1 MPVEEK
7 TPVSSCETFRAE
19 WMGQLL
25 RLYPRAWRDRY
36 GTEVTQLLQR
46 HRVTLWTALDL
57 LLGAFDAHVHPDL
70 LPGRLTSMAHRIRTG
85 EIAVFCA
92 FVLFSLAWLPL
103 TLVRDPLPVWKAA
116 IGIHPDLLTMLD
128 LLDLAGLIATLAVVV
143 GGVPILA
150 SALLQAARLRQW
162 RLLMLF
168 AIPLLAVALLA
179 VFAVLALPASRARQS
194 GAPSAPLT
202 PLAVV
207 LQISLLLLLLVA
219 IAGSTAAV
227 AAAVARS
234 NVGAR
239 LLRFAL
245 LPAGVATVALAGGLL
260 ASLALTGLIFTEAPQ
275 VGFWPPLH
283 FGDALVM
290 LVAVIVAVLG
300 LRRGIR
306 ASRGGVGASAS

>member
-7 TPVSSCETFRAE
+7 TPVSSRETLRAE
-19 WMGQLL
+19 WVGQLL

-36 GTEVTQLLQR
+36 GAEVTQLLQC
-46 HRVTLWTALDL
+46 HRVTLWTALDI
-57 LLGAFDAHVHPDL
+57 LLGALDAHVHPDL
-70 LPGRLTSMAHRIRTG
+70 LPGRLTSMAHRMRTG

-92 FVLFSLAWLPL
+92 FVLFCLAWLPL

-116 IGIHPDLLTMLD
+116 TGMHPELLTLLD
-128 LLDLAGLIATLAVVV
+128 LLDLAGLIATLSILV
-143 GGVPILA
+143 GGLPILV
-150 SALLQAARLRQW
+150 SALVQAARIRRW
-162 RLLMLF
+162 RLLLLF
-168 AIPLLAVALLA
+168 AIPLLAVAVL
-179 VFAVLALPASRARQS
+179 VVYVVLALPASGARQS

-207 LQISLLLLLLVA
+207 LQISLVLLLLVA
-219 IAGSTAAV
+219 VAGSTAAV
-227 AAAVARS
+227 AVAVARS
-234 NVGAR
+234 DVGAR
-239 LLRFAL
+239 LLRFTL

-260 ASLALTGLIFTEAPQ
+260 AGLALTAFIFTEAPQ

-306 ASRGGVGASAS
+306 ASRGGVGASAM